1 MRWYDNNTIV
11 LWPVVIVVLL
21 ICSLGC
27 SMIEELEMEE
37 PESNMTMEEQQI
49 QWQRE
54 QKEKGLR

>member
-1 MRWYDNNTIV
+1 
-11 LWPVVIVVLL
+11 
-21 ICSLGC
+21 
-27 SMIEELEMEE
+27 MEE

>member
-1 MRWYDNNTIV
+1 MEIKRI
-11 LWPVVIVVLL
+11 LLCVLL
-21 ICSLGC
+21 CLLLGGC